1 MHRKRLWRYRTGQAL
16 GRGGHASKPPRP
28 SVSIFPSTMTAL
40 THELPA
46 SAPAAADAPT
56 VVLVEDHVALRKGIE
71 LLLLSEGLSVIGVA
85 DDVEYAYEL
94 VSRRRPD
101 VVLVDIGLR
110 GRSGLELARRLLE
123 EDPDAGVLLYSGVV
137 DRDLLAEALSTG
149 VRGFA
154 LKNGTPRELVGAIRS
169 IAAGGSYFDPELS
182 TLVAPPKP
190 TTGNVLSRR
199 EREILGLLANG
210 LNGTAISRELM
221 ISSETVRT
229 HVRNAMRKLAAKTRV
244 HAVTLALKRH
254 EISLN

>member
-1 MHRKRLWRYRTGQAL
+1 
-16 GRGGHASKPPRP
+16 
-28 SVSIFPSTMTAL
+28 MTAL
-40 THELPA
+40 SHEPPA
-46 SAPAAADAPT
+46 TVPAAARAPS

-71 LLLLSEGLSVIGVA
+71 LLLRSEGLSVIGVA
-85 DDVEYAYEL
+85 DDVDYAYEL

-110 GRSGLELARRLLE
+110 GRSGLDLARRLLD
-123 EDPDAGVLLYSGVV
+123 EDPDAGVLLYSGSV
-137 DRDLLAEALSTG
+137 DRDVLADALSTG

-154 LKNGTPRELVGAIRS
+154 LKNGTPRELIGAIHS
-169 IAAGGSYFDPELS
+169 VAAGGSYFDPELS
-182 TLVAPPKP
+182 TLAAPPQP
-190 TTGNVLSRR
+190 NAGHVLSRR

-210 LNGTAISRELM
+210 LNGTAIARELT

-254 EISLN
+254 EISLH

>member
-1 MHRKRLWRYRTGQAL
+1 
-16 GRGGHASKPPRP
+16 
-28 SVSIFPSTMTAL
+28 MTAL
-40 THELPA
+40 THELTA
-46 SAPAAADAPT
+46 SAPTAADAPT

-71 LLLLSEGLSVIGVA
+71 LLLRSEGLSVIGVA
-85 DDVEYAYEL
+85 DDVDYAYEL

-123 EDPDAGVLLYSGVV
+123 EDPHAGVLLYSGLV
-137 DRDLLAEALSTG
+137 DRDLLADALSTG
-149 VRGFA
+149 ARGFA

-182 TLVAPPKP
+182 TLAAPPKP
-190 TTGNVLSRR
+190 KTRPVLSRR

-229 HVRNAMRKLAAKTRV
+229 HVRNAMRKLTAKTRV

>member
-1 MHRKRLWRYRTGQAL
+1 
-16 GRGGHASKPPRP
+16 
-28 SVSIFPSTMTAL
+28 MTAL

-46 SAPAAADAPT
+46 SAPTAADAPT
-56 VVLVEDHVALRKGIE
+56 VVLVEDHIALRKGIE
-71 LLLLSEGLSVIGVA
+71 LLLRSEGLSVIGVA
-85 DDVEYAYEL
+85 DDVDYAYEL

-101 VVLVDIGLR
+101 VVLVDIGMR
-110 GRSGLELARRLLE
+110 GRSGLELARRLLD

-137 DRDLLAEALSTG
+137 DSDLLGEALGTG

-182 TLVAPPKP
+182 TLAAPPKP
-190 TTGNVLSRR
+190 KTGNVLSRR
-199 EREILGLLANG
+199 EREVLGLLANG

-229 HVRNAMRKLAAKTRV
+229 HVRNAMRKLAARTRV

>member
-1 MHRKRLWRYRTGQAL
+1 
-16 GRGGHASKPPRP
+16 
-28 SVSIFPSTMTAL
+28 MTVL

-46 SAPAAADAPT
+46 SAPTATQTPT

-71 LLLLSEGLSVIGVA
+71 LLLRSEGMSVIGVA
-85 DDVEYAYEL
+85 DDVDYAYEL

-110 GRSGLELARRLLE
+110 GRSGLELARRLLD
-123 EDPDAGVLLYSGVV
+123 EDPDAGVLLYSGSV
-137 DRDLLAEALSTG
+137 DRDVLADALSTG

-154 LKNGTPRELVGAIRS
+154 LKNGTPRELIGAIHS

-182 TLVAPPKP
+182 ALAADPKP
-190 TTGNVLSRR
+190 KSGTLLSGR

-210 LNGTAISRELM
+210 MNGTAISRELM

-229 HVRNAMRKLAAKTRV
+229 HVRNAMRKLTAKTRV

>member
-1 MHRKRLWRYRTGQAL
+1 
-16 GRGGHASKPPRP
+16 
-28 SVSIFPSTMTAL
+28 
-40 THELPA
+40 
-46 SAPAAADAPT
+46 

-71 LLLLSEGLSVIGVA
+71 LLLRSEGMRVIGVA
-85 DDVEYAYEL
+85 DDIDYAYEL

-110 GRSGLELARRLLE
+110 GRSGLDLARRLLD
-123 EDPDAGVLLYSGVV
+123 EDPDAGVLLYSGSV
-137 DRDLLAEALSTG
+137 DRDVLADAMSTG

-154 LKNGTPRELVGAIRS
+154 LKNGTPRELIGAIHS

-182 TLVAPPKP
+182 MLAADPKP
-190 TTGNVLSRR
+190 RSGLLSRR

-210 LNGTAISRELM
+210 MNGTAISRELM

-229 HVRNAMRKLAAKTRV
+229 HVRNAMRKLTAKTRV
-244 HAVTLALKRH
+244 HAVTLAIKRH